1 MADQTQV
8 DQIKQALDGLKQFKA
23 EDLISRPE
31 DWGKLNF
38 KRWAGDIKGVLS
50 VANDLVLL
58 PVEQIPA
65 KAAKQLIQTLQQLNS
80 FLPQI
85 DRFDITEGGEPAPR
99 MEQLGTQ
106 VVDAYGTLVNVA
118 GPWMAMHGARPTQEV
133 DLKNEIERVRAE
145 SAASL
150 ESVRQEAETK
160 TAQIESLLEA
170 ARSSLSSTGAAVLVD
185 KFGGEADTLS
195 KQASTWLKA
204 TAGTAT
210 VTLVAP
216 VLMLL
221 LWPIPDDASISSIAQ
236 HVTTKLFTVALL
248 LSATLWEGKI
258 YRALRHLESLNR
270 HRSHALNTFSAF
282 VESAGQDKQTR
293 NAVLVEA
300 TKSIFGIVPQGFIDG
315 PAAKHEGSLQIV
327 EMISRGVEKA
337 TE

>member
-1 MADQTQV
+1 MANQTQV
-8 DQIKQALDGLKQFKA
+8 DQIKQALIVLKQFKA
-23 EDLISRPE
+23 EDLINRPK
-31 DWGKLNF
+31 DWGKFNF
-38 KRWAGDIKGVLS
+38 ERWAGDIEGVLS
-50 VANDLVLL
+50 VANDLALL

-65 KAAKQLIQTLQQLNS
+65 NAAIKLLHTLEQLHS
-80 FLPQI
+80 FLSKI
-85 DRFDITEGGEPAPR
+85 NKFDITEGGEAAPR
-99 MEQLGTQ
+99 LEELGTK
-106 VVDAYGTLVNVA
+106 VANAYGVLVNVA
-118 GPWMAMHGARPTQEV
+118 GPWMAMHGARPREEV

-145 SAASL
+145 AAASL

-185 KFGGEADTLS
+185 KFGGEADVLS
-195 KQASTWLKA
+195 EQAKNWLKA

-210 VTLVAP
+210 ITLVVP
-216 VLMLL
+216 LLMLW